1 MDIVYKTIE
10 ESLVATVRRTVE
22 QRAEIKDIL
31 DELTQEVPGETIAG
45 APFCIF
51 QFVTSVKEGYDVEIG
66 FPVTQKV
73 ETDTLKSRVLPAM
86 DVLSIVHRDS
96 PEKLGETYGKLY
108 GYAEEHGII
117 SDEFCREVYPFD
129 AAQGRPFDAAQG
141 RPFDAAQ
148 GRLDTGVEIQFVI
161 HRWNDRLAKNLDRVL
176 GQEVKQV
183 VMQGSDRLGIESSAD
198 DRFRWV
204 KGMVGRLNG
213 LADEPQKYDIL
224 SSCAHVCPPGQ
235 ITKLKT
241 VYEEAKT
248 STQDAMQA
256 VDAVLD
262 FMESDPGWGGE
273 RPLRDGHV
281 IYSAKSPRD
290 PKGYENAKDDLER
303 RRAYCFCPLVRNHM
317 GQGMPITF
325 CYCGAGWYRQQ
336 WEGAI
341 GRSVTVEIVKSVLKG
356 DEVCQFALQLPED
369 L

>member
-1 MDIVYKTIE
+1 MDIEHKKLKETI
-10 ESLVATVRRTVE
+10 VATVRRTVK
-22 QRAEIKDIL
+22 QRAEIPDVL
-31 DELTQEVPGETIAG
+31 DELAQEVPEEAIAG

-51 QFVTSVKEGYDVEIG
+51 QFVTSVQDGYDVEIG
-66 FPVTQKV
+66 FPVTHRV
-73 ETDTLKSRVLPAM
+73 EIGDLKSRVLPAM

-117 SDEFCREVYPFD
+117 SDEFCREVY
-129 AAQGRPFDAAQG
+129 
-141 RPFDAAQ
+141 
-148 GRLDTGVEIQFVI
+148 LDTGVEIQFVI
-161 HRWNDRLAKNLDRVL
+161 HRWNDRLARNLDRVL

-204 KGMVGRLNG
+204 KGMVERLNG

-273 RPLRDGHV
+273 RPLRDGYV
-281 IYSAKSPRD
+281 IYSAKNPRD
-290 PKGYENAKDDLER
+290 PKGYQDAKDALER
-303 RRAYCFCPLVRNHM
+303 RRAYCYCPLVRNHM

-336 WEGAI
+336 WEGVI

>member
-1 MDIVYKTIE
+1 MDIVHKTLE

-22 QRAEIKDIL
+22 QRAEIKDVL
-31 DELTQEVPGETIAG
+31 DELAQEVPGETIAG

-73 ETDTLKSRVLPAM
+73 ETGTLKSRVLPAM

-141 RPFDAAQ
+141 R
-148 GRLDTGVEIQFVI
+148 LDTGVEIQFVI
-161 HRWNDRLAKNLDRVL
+161 HRWNDRLAINLDRVL

-183 VMQGSDRLGIESSAD
+183 VMQGSDNLGIESSAD

-204 KGMVGRLNG
+204 KGMVERLNG

-290 PKGYENAKDDLER
+290 PKGYQDAKDALER
-303 RRAYCFCPLVRNHM
+303 RRAYCYCPLVRNHM

>member
-1 MDIVYKTIE
+1 MDIEHKKLKETI
-10 ESLVATVRRTVE
+10 VATVRRTIK
-22 QRAEIKDIL
+22 QRAEIPDVL
-31 DELTQEVPGETIAG
+31 GELAQEVPEQAIAG

-51 QFVTSVKEGYDVEIG
+51 QFVTSVQDGYDVEIG

-73 ETDTLKSRVLPAM
+73 ETTTLKSRVLPAM
-86 DVLSIVHRDS
+86 DVLSIVHRDAS
-96 PEKLGETYGKLY
+96 EKLGETYGKLY

-129 AAQGRPFDAAQG
+129 AAQGGP
-141 RPFDAAQ
+141 
-148 GRLDTGVEIQFVI
+148 DTGVEIQFII
-161 HRWNDRLAKNLDRVL
+161 HRWNDRLAGSLDRIL

-183 VMQGSDRLGIESSAD
+183 VMQGSDDLGIESSAD

-204 KGMVGRLNG
+204 KGMVERLNG

-235 ITKLKT
+235 IKKLET
-241 VYEEAKT
+241 VYKEAKT
-248 STQDAMQA
+248 SAQDAMQA

-262 FMESDPGWGGE
+262 FMESDPGWGGD

-281 IYSAKSPRD
+281 IYSTKNPRD
-290 PKGYENAKDDLER
+290 PKGYQDATDALER
-303 RRAYCFCPLVRNHM
+303 RKAYCYCPLVRNHM
-317 GQGMPITF
+317 DQGMPITF

-356 DEVCQFALQLPED
+356 DEVCQFALHLPED